1 VEERPKRAALA
12 YHQDLALLLG
22 SRGYETAVLPFKKK
36 RRKPF
41 RHYKYQSKEVG
52 RWMQTLRSGQKFL
65 PFTGK
70 PEFFRAPIVTIEN
83 STNIPNSASRRTLY
97 KILPVRKISILFFPP
112 PSNLVFN
119 HVIPQLRSIKT
130 PMIIE
135 VDGICIVLAVAVV
148 VGNPNACYSTTI
160 NALKPQNKASNAL
173 TARALDA
180 VFQACRF
187 RMQKCCALS
196 KSRYSHYISRW
207 PTKYPSCS
215 NGGLLAGLRTSSPQ
229 HPILSTPLKQS
240 TPSSH

>member
-1 VEERPKRAALA
+1 MFTNVR
-12 YHQDLALLLG
+12 
-22 SRGYETAVLPFKKK
+22 
-36 RRKPF
+36 
-41 RHYKYQSKEVG
+41 
-52 RWMQTLRSGQKFL
+52 TLRVSVQRSWPVDANITLGPEVPSVHREARIL
-65 PFTGK
+65 PGTYSYHRKQHQHPQFHQSQNTLQ
-70 PEFFRAPIVTIEN
+70 
-83 STNIPNSASRRTLY
+83 NSARSQNKY
-97 KILPVRKISILFFPP
+97 SFFSS

-148 VGNPNACYSTTI
+148 VGNPNACYSTI